1 MEGKIAKLATGLK
14 VPRSSIVSDA
24 DGLGF
29 YLESYLKGIREFH
42 GGQSAIDSKT
52 YNNIKSECAFKLAE
66 LINKRQIHIICSP
79 EVQEKIKQEMTVL
92 KSKNTNSAEQK
103 RELISK
109 DTMKQ
114 LLGRSPDFLDMLIM
128 RMIFEIK
135 PKATGMKSAKIIIP
149 TKR

>member
-1 MEGKIAKLATGLK
+1 MDFWYRLFWFNDKDAKN
-14 VPRSSIVSDA
+14 VSDSGIITA
-24 DGLGF
+24 V
-29 YLESYLKGIREFH
+29 SYTHL
-42 GGQSAIDSKT
+42 

-79 EVQEKIKQEMTVL
+79 AVQERIKQEMTVL

-109 DTMKQ
+109 DTMKP

-135 PKATGMKSAKIIIP
+135 PKATGMKSAKIIILSLIHI
-149 TKR
+149 